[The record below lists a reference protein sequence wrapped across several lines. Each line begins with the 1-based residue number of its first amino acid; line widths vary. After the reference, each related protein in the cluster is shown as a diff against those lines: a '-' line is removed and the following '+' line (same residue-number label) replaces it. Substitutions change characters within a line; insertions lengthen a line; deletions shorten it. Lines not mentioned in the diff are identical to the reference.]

1 MIVQFVA
8 AIMVFEVCCLSPEEA
23 ESKARSRKIDKQ
35 LAQEK
40 VQYRRQVKILLL
52 GAGESGKS
60 TFLKQMRIIHGKDF
74 DHEALLEFRPTIY
87 SNVLK
92 GMKVLV
98 DARRKLRLEWENHVN
113 AQFAEQV
120 LTFQAPQRIDTDL
133 FMQYADGIRRLWADR
148 GIMNAFDRRREFQL
162 VCCTRSWLYYQGL
175 FRCFSYV

>member
-1 MIVQFVA
+1 
-8 AIMVFEVCCLSPEEA
+8 MVFEACCLSPEEA

-74 DHEALLEFRPTIY
+74 DHEALLDFRSTIY

-98 DARRKLRLEWENHVN
+98 DARRKLRLEWEDHSN

-120 LTFQAPQRIDTDL
+120 LAFQAPQQIDTDL
-133 FMQYADGIRRLWADR
+133 FLQYADGIRRLWSDG
-148 GIMNAFDRRREFQL
+148 GILNAFDRRREFQL
-162 VCCTRSWLYYQGL
+162 VRYTQL
-175 FRCFSYV
+175 CFY